1 MKTKHPSQ
9 HSMTSLAAAGVA
21 AMALLMAGCSSS
33 GGGSGANPRPNSGN
47 IDTPVNPAPSAS
59 GETTPTAKVTEG
71 TGNTVVA
78 TGNAVSEIGK
88 TIKDA
93 PLPLLPTKAREG
105 AGEVVIN
112 AGRAVGSLGAGV
124 RDGLG
129 QMGSVHNPVGVT
141 VASTSNVVHDVGEAL
156 ISGGDLVYGL
166 GTEKLAPLAPVTTP
180 LGGLVRHV
188 GIAVHDSSGK
198 VHSVLSEG
206 PVAQVTNSVSK
217 VIVPLTSKVTDGT
230 QTLGAVTHL
239 GEPVHGL
246 LHKVGHTVA
255 AGGSMLSNTH
265 APVVSPLGGV
275 VTEAGKTVAAAGGL
289 LNGHDHGGGNP
300 LGGLLNHLP
309 LAGGGHGGDGG
320 HGGNLLGGLLNNLP
334 LAGAGGGHG
343 GDGGHGGNLLGGVL
357 NNLPLAKLGGGGEG
371 GSAGG
376 ALGPVTALLAPVTGL
391 VGGLKQGAHDSQGG
405 SGDHKTL
412 QLPLVGG
419 LLR

>member
-1 MKTKHPSQ
+1 MQTKHPSQ

-21 AMALLMAGCSSS
+21 AIALLMAGCSSS
-33 GGGSGANPRPNSGN
+33 GGGSGANPRPNSN
-47 IDTPVNPAPSAS
+47 IDTPVTPGPSAS

-71 TGNTVVA
+71 AGNSVVA
-78 TGNAVSEIGK
+78 TGNAISDIGK
-88 TIKDA
+88 SIQEA

-105 AGEVVIN
+105 AGDVVIN

-129 QMGSVHNPVGVT
+129 QIGSVDNPVGVT
-141 VASTSNVVHDVGEAL
+141 VASTSNVVHDVGETL

-166 GTEKLAPLAPVTTP
+166 GTEKLAPLAPVTEP
-180 LGGLVRHV
+180 VGGLVRHV

-239 GEPVHGL
+239 GDPANGL
-246 LHKVGHTVA
+246 LYKVGNTAA
-255 AGGSMLSNTH
+255 AGGSMISNSH

-275 VTEAGKTVAAAGGL
+275 VTEAGKTVAAAGAL
-289 LNGHDHGGGNP
+289 LNGNGQGGGNP
-300 LGGLLNHLP
+300 LGG
-309 LAGGGHGGDGG
+309 
-320 HGGNLLGGLLNNLP
+320 
-334 LAGAGGGHG
+334 
-343 GDGGHGGNLLGGVL
+343 VV
-357 NNLPLAKLGGGGEG
+357 NNLPLAKVAGGGEG

-376 ALGPVTALLAPVTGL
+376 ALSPVTALLAPVTGL
-391 VGGLKQGAHDSQGG
+391 VGGLKQGAQDSQGG
-405 SGDHKTL
+405 SGDVKTL

>member
-1 MKTKHPSQ
+1 MKIKHPSQ
-9 HSMTSLAAAGVA
+9 HGMTSLAAAGVA
-21 AMALLMAGCSSS
+21 ALALLMAGCSSS
-33 GGGSGANPRPNSGN
+33 GGGSGANPRPNSN
-47 IDTPVNPAPSAS
+47 IDTPVTPGPSAS

-71 TGNTVVA
+71 AGNSVVA
-78 TGNAVSEIGK
+78 TGNAISEVGK
-88 TIKDA
+88 SIQEA
-93 PLPLLPTKAREG
+93 PLPLLPTQAREG
-105 AGEVVIN
+105 AGDVVIN

-129 QMGSVHNPVGVT
+129 QMGSVDNPVGVT

-180 LGGLVRHV
+180 VGGLVRHV

-198 VHSVLSEG
+198 LHSVLSEG

-239 GEPVHGL
+239 GDPANGPL
-246 LHKVGHTVA
+246 YMVGNTAA
-255 AGGSMLSNTH
+255 AGGSMISNTH

-275 VTEAGKTVAAAGGL
+275 VSEAGKTVAAAGAL
-289 LNGHDHGGGNP
+289 LNGNGQGGGNP
-300 LGGLLNHLP
+300 
-309 LAGGGHGGDGG
+309 
-320 HGGNLLGGLLNNLP
+320 LGGLLNNLP
-334 LAGAGGGHG
+334 LAGAGGGYG
-343 GDGGHGGNLLGGVL
+343 GDGGHGGNPLGGVL
-357 NNLPLAKLGGGGEG
+357 YNLPLAKVAGGGEG
-371 GSAGG
+371 GSVGG
-376 ALGPVTALLAPVTGL
+376 ALSPVTALLAPVTGL

-405 SGDHKTL
+405 SGDAKTL

>member
-1 MKTKHPSQ
+1 MQTKHPSQ

-21 AMALLMAGCSSS
+21 AIALLMAGCSSS
-33 GGGSGANPRPNSGN
+33 GGGSGANPRPNSN
-47 IDTPVNPAPSAS
+47 IDTPVTPGPSAS

-71 TGNTVVA
+71 AGNTVVA
-78 TGNAVSEIGK
+78 TGNAISEVGK
-88 TIKDA
+88 SIQEA

-105 AGEVVIN
+105 AGDVVIN

-129 QMGSVHNPVGVT
+129 QMGSVDNPVGVT
-141 VASTSNVVHDVGEAL
+141 VASTSNVVHDVGETL

-166 GTEKLAPLAPVTTP
+166 GTEKLAPLAPVTEP
-180 LGGLVRHV
+180 VGGLVRHV

-239 GEPVHGL
+239 GDPANGL
-246 LHKVGHTVA
+246 LYKVGNTAA
-255 AGGSMLSNTH
+255 AGGSMISNSH

-275 VTEAGKTVAAAGGL
+275 VTEAGKTVAAAGAL
-289 LNGHDHGGGNP
+289 LNGNGQGGGNP
-300 LGGLLNHLP
+300 
-309 LAGGGHGGDGG
+309 
-320 HGGNLLGGLLNNLP
+320 LGGLLNNLP
-334 LAGAGGGHG
+334 LAGAGGGYG
-343 GDGGHGGNLLGGVL
+343 GDGGHGGNPLGGVV
-357 NNLPLAKLGGGGEG
+357 NNLPLAKVAGGGEG

-376 ALGPVTALLAPVTGL
+376 ALSPVTALLAPVTGL
-391 VGGLKQGAHDSQGG
+391 VGGLKQGAQDSQGG
-405 SGDHKTL
+405 SGDVKTL